1 MHMKKY
7 YILLYILC
15 IVVFISGCGLA
26 TIPESHQIK
35 EDKTVLDSTVQP
47 NKTHFLPEKGG
58 ELRIALTA
66 PDTLNPLL
74 TESRDTL
81 NFLKLIYESPIT
93 YDASGKPTPSLF
105 SDWEV
110 SSDGRLW
117 IFKVRK
123 GVKWHNGEELDGN
136 DILFTLEAL
145 QSGLVKSF
153 YQFDIFENIN
163 IVEYGLRNED
173 PYTVYIRLGQPTY
186 HILDIFTFPVLS
198 KDIYQSIENILIMHE
213 NEDFIPIGTG
223 PYKIDIAHYD
233 GNENTIRLIRNESW
247 WGGELYIDSILA
259 KVYENNDASRTA
271 FLEGQVDLV
280 DTMVIYANTVW
291 NRNNVEYHKYL
302 TTEFEFL
309 ALNNSKSLFQ
319 DKTIK
324 HAMAYAIDRKD
335 IISKVYINNAETV
348 DVPIPSTS
356 WLYDSN
362 YRIYDFEVDKA
373 RKLLYDA
380 GWKDSDADGVL
391 DKHIDGKKVD
401 LSFSLLTNEEN
412 NSRRDVAELI
422 SNQLSLLGFQVNVEI
437 EPWDIILEEKI
448 PNGEFDVILTGY
460 NMHPANDL
468 RFLFHSDEIGKG
480 LNNFIRYKSSELDRL
495 LDNASRSFTEEERL
509 KAYQRIQEHITSE
522 LPIISLYFKTG
533 TLLTDSRVRGIDR
546 LIDLDIY
553 KDIESWFLIR

>member
-1 MHMKKY
+1 MKTRTKN
-7 YILLYILC
+7 ISMLLIGIIIIFQAVLLAGC
-15 IVVFISGCGLA
+15 NKKVTTDPNSESDRTSDESTLTLAMINEPTGFDPFIA
-26 TIPESHQIK
+26 
-35 EDKTVLDSTVQP
+35 DS
-47 NKTHFLPEKGG
+47 
-58 ELRIALTA
+58 A
-66 PDTLNPLL
+66 DTR
-74 TESRDTL
+74 S
-81 NFLKLIYESPIT
+81 
-93 YDASGKPTPSLF
+93 
-105 SDWEV
+105 
-110 SSDGRLW
+110 
-117 IFKVRK
+117 
-123 GVKWHNGEELDGN
+123 
-136 DILFTLEAL
+136 ILFNIFE
-145 QSGLVKSF
+145 GLVKPTEDGGLTPAVAEDYKISDDATTYTF
-153 YQFDIFENIN
+153 ILRSGIKFHNGNPVTLDDVIYSVNQAIEAKISGYENISAVEPVDDKTIKIQLKEADN
-163 IVEYGLRNED
+163 EFLPYLTTAIVPKD
-173 PYTVYIRLGQPTY
+173 YTEQAT
-186 HILDIFTFPVLS
+186 
-198 KDIYQSIENILIMHE
+198 K
-213 NEDFIPIGTG
+213 PIGTG

-509 KAYQRIQEHITSE
+509 KAYQRIQEHITNE

-533 TLLTDSRVRGIDR
+533 TLLTDTRVRGIDR
-546 LIDLDIY
+546 LINFDIY